1 MTDFNSR
8 AFITHTFSECVENHA
23 GMETVGEKRKCGF
36 SEYYLTLHAAK
47 HGGEVHMLKHGNE
60 EACVVVFREGVNHL
74 IGKGGDD
81 SLLKESMQQDFDK
94 RFLNTRRKLV
104 QNLHG
109 RFNNCYAEEA
119 QKPDIEAGKGTI
131 ISFKSTPVM
140 EELRSK
146 LPSILGNEAY
156 GLLAETNFYPDVT
169 KKKVGI
175 GFHGDSERS
184 VVVGVRLGAASM
196 PLRFQ
201 WYHRSRAVSEERSI
215 ALNHGDIY
223 AMSWKATGHDW
234 KYSSKTTLR
243 HGTGRK
249 ATHKDVV
256 K

>member
-1 MTDFNSR
+1 MTDFNNR

-23 GMETVGEKRKCGF
+23 GMETVGSKRARGF
-36 SEYYLTLHAAK
+36 SEDYLTCHATK
-47 HGGEVHMLKHGNE
+47 NGGEVHVLKHGNE
-60 EACVVVFREGVNHL
+60 TANVVVFRGGVNHL

-81 SLLKESMQQDFDK
+81 RLLEESMQQDFDK

-104 QNLHG
+104 QNKHG
-109 RFNNCYAEEA
+109 RFNNCYADEA
-119 QKPDIEAGKGTI
+119 QKPDIQAGKGTI
-131 ISFKSTPVM
+131 VSFKSTPVM
-140 EELRSK
+140 GELRRA
-146 LPSILGNEAY
+146 LPSILGDEAD

-169 KKKVGI
+169 KRNVGI

-184 VVVGVRLGAASM
+184 VVVGVRLGAASL

-215 ALNHGDIY
+215 TLNHGDIY

-234 KYSSKTTLR
+234 KKSSMTTLR
-243 HGTGRK
+243 HGVGRK
-249 ATHKDVV
+249 ATHKEVG